1 MKVSQI
7 VHQIVGAKP
16 SQTVSHCLHS
26 WLKIKDHGFEI
37 YYWDDDR
44 LEIFLEKYYGFALQ
58 AFLTARNHAERADIA
73 RYLLV
78 YHYGGYYVDWDIS
91 LNNID
96 EFLMIARRENRGYLV
111 IDPING
117 SLASEHFSSCEKD
130 PYLIKIVEDIVSTF
144 ERDERDLMSTP
155 QYSGPFRMRATLR
168 KFDRIE
174 QSKIPVKEIFEYS
187 YDEVRRQREFCK
199 SGVLTHFWEHSWIE

>member
-16 SQTVSHCLHS
+16 SPTVSHCLHS
-26 WLKIKDHGFEI
+26 WLKLKDHGFEI
-37 YYWDDDR
+37 YYWNDDR

-78 YHYGGYYVDWDIS
+78 YHYGGYYVDWDVS
-91 LNNID
+91 LNSVD
-96 EFLMIARRENRGYLV
+96 EFLKIARREDRGYLV
-111 IDPING
+111 IDPLNG
-117 SLASEHFSSCEKD
+117 SLASEHFSSCAKD

-174 QSKIPVKEIFEYS
+174 QSKITVKEIFEYS
-187 YDEVRRQREFCK
+187 YDEIRRQREFCK